1 MKVAI
6 FVDGKN
12 FYKGYQQHAI
22 GRRLNFPRLAAWLSQ
37 QAGGSLLVGCHYY
50 TGLETG
56 TEPDERRDGLAGFL
70 TMLEMQRGYFVHRF
84 PRRTESF
91 CCKSCGAE
99 NAFTKEKEVDTT
111 MVADM
116 LQMAAVGAFDALV
129 LVSGDADHAPAV
141 EGVRSLGKI
150 VFVSTWGGHGLA
162 PRIRRASF
170 DHIDLVQGL
179 PEFEYTADELAA
191 MRPIG
196 PQPRASSSSE
206 EIFLNEL
213 RRAQDYHRG
222 GGGYV
227 GVKYFLTRW
236 KGEGF
241 DMPEADKQ
249 HIFDQLLRDGRVE
262 LYDVEEGRKGLRIT
276 EAPAAV

>member
-1 MKVAI
+1 
-6 FVDGKN
+6 
-12 FYKGYQQHAI
+12 
-22 GRRLNFPRLAAWLSQ
+22 
-37 QAGGSLLVGCHYY
+37 
-50 TGLETG
+50 
-56 TEPDERRDGLAGFL
+56 
-70 TMLEMQRGYFVHRF
+70 MLEMQRGYFVHRF
-84 PRRTESF
+84 PRRTETF
-91 CCKSCGAE
+91 CCKSCGAD
-99 NAFTKEKEVDTT
+99 NTFTKEKEVDTT

-170 DHIDLVQGL
+170 DHIDLVLGL
-179 PEFEYTADELAA
+179 PAFEYTPEELAA
-191 MRPIG
+191 MRPTS
-196 PQPRASSSSE
+196 PLTRAPSSSE
-206 EIFLNEL
+206 EVFLKEL
-213 RRAQDYHRG
+213 GRAQNFHAR
-222 GGGYV
+222 GYV

-249 HIFDQLLRDGRVE
+249 HIFDQLLRDGKVE
-262 LYDVEEGRKGLRIT
+262 LYDVEDGKKGLRIT
-276 EAPAAV
+276 EVPAAATAVAAV